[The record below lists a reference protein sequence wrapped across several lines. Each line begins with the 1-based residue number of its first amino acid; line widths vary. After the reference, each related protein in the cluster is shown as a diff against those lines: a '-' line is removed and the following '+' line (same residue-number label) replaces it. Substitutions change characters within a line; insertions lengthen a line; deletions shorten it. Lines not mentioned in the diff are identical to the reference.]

1 MSRIEDKNV
10 PRLKTMLQNLP
21 LTVDPGGMKVLT
33 QWGVKTA
40 MVQDSI
46 KTRIGNENFYT
57 REERVAM
64 RERLQIPARTR
75 VWIGA
80 LDEFHL
86 GSHGTDFTILA
97 NGGMTRI
104 GTGSVNTIYAGYFVV
119 QVVTEHIYP
128 QYQALDIPEIQPPL
142 GISDSRLIQIYPKAP
157 KKAEWPPERFTNGG
171 PRGIGYLLHRWRQ
184 GEKVSMVTKTSVVK

>member
-1 MSRIEDKNV
+1 
-10 PRLKTMLQNLP
+10 
-21 LTVDPGGMKVLT
+21 
-33 QWGVKTA
+33 

-46 KTRIGNENFYT
+46 KPRIGNENFYT

-64 RERLQIPARTR
+64 REKLQIPARTR

-97 NGGMTRI
+97 NGGKTRI
-104 GTGSVNTIYAGYFVV
+104 GTGCANTIYTGHFVV

-128 QYQALDIPEIQPPL
+128 EYLALDIPEIQPPS
-142 GISDSRLIQIYPKAP
+142 GICDSRLIQIYPKAP
-157 KKAEWPPERFTNGG
+157 KQAVWPPERFTNGG
-171 PRGIGYLLHRWRQ
+171 PNGIGYLLHRWRQ
-184 GEKVSMVTKTSVVK
+184 GEQVSMVTRSSVVK